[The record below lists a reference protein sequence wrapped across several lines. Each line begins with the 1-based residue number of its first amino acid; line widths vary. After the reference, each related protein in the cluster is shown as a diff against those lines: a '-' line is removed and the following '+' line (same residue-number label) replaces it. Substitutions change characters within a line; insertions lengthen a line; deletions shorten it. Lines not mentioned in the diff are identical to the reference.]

1 MFDTE
6 RLNFKRLPIV
16 TVSVCALLLLDRL
29 TKNAA
34 SELLSGREPFSVV
47 RNILLFT
54 YVENRGI
61 AFGLFQ
67 GRAMGFAIVAAVVS
81 LFCVYIC
88 LRLPKG
94 SRYLPVGICMC
105 AIIAGALG
113 NMIDRIMY
121 GYVID
126 FIYFKP
132 IDFPVFNV
140 ADIYIT
146 CSAFA
151 LVVLLI
157 FFYKDEELKEII

>member
-1 MFDTE
+1 MFNTE
-6 RLNFKRLPIV
+6 RLSFKRLPIV

-34 SELLSGREPFSVV
+34 SELLAGREPFSVV

-81 LFCVYIC
+81 LFCVYVC
-88 LRLPKG
+88 LRLPAGK
-94 SRYLPVGICMC
+94 RYLPVGACMC